1 MFNHTIFMFIAGW
14 GLWFSIDKHP
24 MSLGVILP
32 GELDRM
38 IDNFQLAF
46 DMMSDGFIKA
56 SYVFI
61 WKTHFIVVSIIA
73 GLLST
78 AMFQSISNI
87 LRRGRLRQVMLP
99 VKHNDD
105 KKTKDDTD
113 EPL

>member
-14 GLWFSIDKHP
+14 ALWFSIDKHP
-24 MSLGVILP
+24 MSLGVMLP
-32 GELDRM
+32 GELDSM

-61 WKTHFIVVSIIA
+61 WKSHFIVVSIIA

-78 AMFQSISNI
+78 AIFQSISNI
-87 LRRGRLRQVMLP
+87 SRRRRLRQVMLP
-99 VKHNDD
+99 ETNTPDN
-105 KKTKDDTD
+105 KDT
-113 EPL
+113 EESS

>member
-14 GLWFSIDKHP
+14 ALWFSIDKHP
-24 MSLGVILP
+24 MSLGVMLP
-32 GELDRM
+32 GELDSM

-61 WKTHFIVVSIIA
+61 WKSHFIIVSIIA

-78 AMFQSISNI
+78 AIFQSISNI
-87 LRRGRLRQVMLP
+87 LRRRRLRQVMLP
-99 VKHNDD
+99 VKNSDD
-105 KKTKDDTD
+105 KKVKNDTD